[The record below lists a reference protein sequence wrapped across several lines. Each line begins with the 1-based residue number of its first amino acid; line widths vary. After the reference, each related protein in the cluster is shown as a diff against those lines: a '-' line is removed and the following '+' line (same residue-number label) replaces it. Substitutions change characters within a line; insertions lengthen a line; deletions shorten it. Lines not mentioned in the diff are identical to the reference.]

1 MKIINHIKN
10 ADKTLFSFEL
20 LPPLKGN
27 DINKVYKTIDS
38 LMEFNPKYI
47 NITSHRD
54 EVVFKQMDNGLL
66 RKKFVRKRPG
76 TVAMAAAI
84 KHRYNV
90 NVVPHVI
97 CSGFTKSETE
107 NLLIDLNF
115 LELDNILVLRGD
127 PLKTDKTFTKEKDGH
142 THTLDLIEQI
152 NNINKGIYLDADI
165 ENAIHTNFSY
175 GVAAYPEKHSEAPN
189 LKSDINFLKMK
200 VDAGADYVVTQM
212 FFDNQKYYDFVKL
225 CQENDIN
232 VPIIPGIKPLN
243 LMNQL
248 NVIPQIF
255 HVDLPEDLSKELV
268 KCKDNKDVRQVGV
281 EWAIT
286 QAKDLM
292 KHNVPVLHFYTM
304 GAGKSVKKIAESI
317 F

>member
-1 MKIINHIKN
+1 LKVIDHIKN

-27 DINKVYKTIDS
+27 DIRKVYKTIDC
-38 LMEFNPKYI
+38 LMEFTPKYI

-54 EVVFKQMDNGLL
+54 EIVFKQMDNGFI

-76 TVAMAAAI
+76 TVALAAAI
-84 KHRYNV
+84 SHRYNV
-90 NVVPHVI
+90 TVVPHVI
-97 CSGFTKSETE
+97 CSGFSKYEIE

-127 PLKTDKTFTKEKDGH
+127 SLRTDKSFVPEKNGH

-152 NNINKGIYLDADI
+152 NNMNNGIYLDSDI

-175 GVAAYPEKHSEAPN
+175 GVAGYPEKHSEAPN
-189 LKSDINFLKMK
+189 LMFDINFLKKK
-200 VDAGADYVVTQM
+200 VEAGADYIVTQM
-212 FFDNQKYYDFVKL
+212 FFDNKKYYDFVKL
-225 CQENDIN
+225 CRENDIN
-232 VPIIPGIKPLN
+232 VPVIPGIKPLN
-243 LMNQL
+243 LMNQI
-248 NVIPQIF
+248 NVIPQRF
-255 HVDLPEDLSKELV
+255 HVDLPEDLSKELI
-268 KCKDNKDVRQVGV
+268 KCKDNKAVRQVGV
-281 EWAIT
+281 EWSIY
-286 QAKDLM
+286 QAKDLI

-304 GAGKSVKKIAESI
+304 GAGKSVKKIAEAV